1 MNNVVPIALA
11 VMLSATAG
19 TIQAQKPKPGTTKPV
34 AQKFKPPKL
43 TCMLGVHTDSA
54 TVVYEEGIQL
64 INLPLRITDDKKNPY
79 SVSSYQ
85 LMYKQAGVT
94 EEERGDKTVVV
105 PATRSLVQLFRE
117 TPITGIWKKTISEQ
131 LKPGDELY
139 FFDIIVKDSQGRFMF
154 APDLRIRISK

>member
-1 MNNVVPIALA
+1 
-11 VMLSATAG
+11 
-19 TIQAQKPKPGTTKPV
+19 
-34 AQKFKPPKL
+34 
-43 TCMLGVHTDSA
+43 MLGVHTDSA

-117 TPITGIWKKTISEQ
+117 TPSPASG
-131 LKPGDELY
+131 
-139 FFDIIVKDSQGRFMF
+139 KDH
-154 APDLRIRISK
+154 LRTTQTRRRALFLRHYCKG

>member
-1 MNNVVPIALA
+1 
-11 VMLSATAG
+11 
-19 TIQAQKPKPGTTKPV
+19 
-34 AQKFKPPKL
+34 
-43 TCMLGVHTDSA
+43 MLGVHTDSA

-154 APDLRIRISK
+154 APDLKIRIGK